1 MDHKKITIVTPN
13 LNGARYLE
21 KTINSV
27 LQQGY
32 PNLEYIVV
40 DGMSTDGSLDI
51 INKYRS
57 KISKVIREDDGGH
70 TDAVNRGFAA
80 STGELMGWINSD
92 DILLPGALFA
102 VNEIFRTV
110 PDVAWITGRATAM
123 TEQDIIYTVREA
135 RPWSWLRF
143 LCGDY
148 RHIQQESTFWTRDL
162 WNRAGGRL
170 SQEAG
175 VAADFELW
183 TRFFLEANLHSV
195 DVLLGSFRFRPGQLS
210 REHADKYEQTAQ
222 SCIRRLWSEIP
233 IPVLS
238 EFSSTLTYSYEID
251 SSIDYASI
259 HADLRAADPAILAAD
274 LTTKKFKRTGRDTL
288 HFSGYSPHHHHLMNA
303 TDQIFDGQRKL
314 IWKDGPA
321 LSGNRHLLG
330 LDIELDSKTEPLV
343 DPNIRTDTA
352 PPMPLLFGPVVMYDF
367 GSRYVVQLKGSP
379 DHYAEIPYSGPTRI
393 RVVFGPQQGLIVIA
407 NGNVITRLPTYRAGE
422 HVTALPQPGCGYQE
436 RYWTGRILRFDVCLS
451 EHTSRHLC

>member
-1 MDHKKITIVTPN
+1 MDYKKISIVTPN

-32 PNLEYIVV
+32 PNIEYIVV

-51 INKYRS
+51 IDKYRS
-57 KISKVIREDDGGH
+57 KITKVIRENDGGH

-102 VNEIFRTV
+102 VNEIFQTV
-110 PDVAWITGRATAM
+110 SDVEWITGRATAM

-143 LCGDY
+143 LAGDY

-162 WNRAGGRL
+162 WNRAGGSL
-170 SQEAG
+170 SEKAG

-183 TRFFLEANLHSV
+183 TRFFLEANLYSA
-195 DVLLGSFRFRPGQLS
+195 DVLFGSFRFRPGQLS
-210 REHADKYEQTAQ
+210 REHADRYEQTARD
-222 SCIRRLWSEIP
+222 SIKKLWSEIP

-238 EFSSTLTYSYEID
+238 EFSSILAYSYEVG

-259 HADLRAADPAILAAD
+259 DPDLRAADPAVLAAD
-274 LTTKKFKRTGRDTL
+274 LTTKKFSRRGRDIL
-288 HFSGYSPHHHHLMNA
+288 HFRNYSPRYRHLMKG
-303 TDQIFDGQRKL
+303 TDQIFDGHRKY
-314 IWKDGPA
+314 IWKEGPS
-321 LSGNRHLLG
+321 LSEDQRLVG
-330 LDIELDSKTEPLV
+330 LDIELDSTTEPLADV
-343 DPNIRTDTA
+343 NVRTNTV

-367 GSRYVVQLKGSP
+367 GSRYVVQFKGRP
-379 DHYAEIPYSGPTRI
+379 DQYAEIPYSGPTRI
-393 RVVFGPQQGLIVIA
+393 RIVFGPQQGLIIIA
-407 NGNVITRLPTYRAGE
+407 NDNVIRRLPTYRAGE
-422 HVTALPQPGCGYQE
+422 PVTTFAQLGCGYEE
-436 RYWTGRILRFDVCLS
+436 RYWSGRVLRFDAFVS
-451 EHTSRHLC
+451 VNSSQHLC